1 MFLHSFKYSF
11 KDFIRNRILLFWIIM
26 FPMILGV
33 MFNFA
38 FSGIYDS
45 STKFSE
51 IPAAVVS
58 EGDFSILK
66 SLLKEMDKNED
77 TRLFKIAYTDE
88 ETALKMLEDGEIDGI
103 IYDDIF
109 EPSLSVR
116 GESGITVSII
126 KSFLDRY
133 KSAAAVI
140 GETAMKNPK
149 KIPDILEA
157 MSSETG
163 ECLTLK
169 NYTDANMNP
178 YVTYFYNLLGMACM
192 YVSMV
197 GMYTVIRNQANLSPQ
212 GMRINAA
219 PGGKLSM
226 ILGSLAAGQL
236 IFFVGIVFAAA
247 FLRFVL
253 GIDFGISFGWVALIC
268 FFGVA
273 VGLTMGFFV
282 GSIGRMNENAKRG
295 ILLGSSMVFSFL
307 SGLMVG
313 DMPMLIEES
322 FPLLNR
328 INPVRLICDS
338 FYVMSSY
345 GFNDRMAYNFIAL
358 AVWVVFFV
366 AGGILMSRRRKYKSL

>member
-1 MFLHSFKYSF
+1 M
-11 KDFIRNRILLFWIIM
+11 DFIRNKIILFWIVL
-26 FPMILGV
+26 FPMLLGV

-38 FSGIYDS
+38 FGGIYDS
-45 STKFSE
+45 TTKFSE
-51 IPAAVVS
+51 IPAAVVTN
-58 EGDFSILK
+58 GNFSILK
-66 SLLKEMDKNED
+66 NLLDEMDKSD
-77 TRLFKIAYTDE
+77 TKLFKITYTDE
-88 ETALKMLEDGEIDGI
+88 ETALSMLENGEVDGV
-103 IYDDIF
+103 IYDDF
-109 EPSLSVR
+109 LEPKLSVR

-126 KSFLDRY
+126 KTFLDRY
-133 KSAAAVI
+133 KSSAAII
-140 GETAMKNPK
+140 GETAMRNPE
-149 KIPDILEA
+149 KIPEIVEA
-157 MSSETG
+157 MSAETG
-163 ECLTLK
+163 DCLKMK
-169 NYTDANMNP
+169 NYSEGNMDP

-236 IFFVGIVFAAA
+236 IFYAGTLFAAA
-247 FLRFVL
+247 FLCFVL
-253 GIDFGISFGWVALIC
+253 GIDFGISFGWIAVIV

-282 GSIGRMNENAKRG
+282 GSIGRMSENAKRG
-295 ILLGSSMVFSFL
+295 LLLGASMAFSFL

-313 DMPMLIEES
+313 DMPMIIEES

-345 GFNDRMAYNFIAL
+345 GFNDRMAYNLCAL
-358 AVWVVFFV
+358 TVWTVFFT
-366 AGGILMSRRRKYKSL
+366 AGGIIMTRRRKYKSL

>member
-1 MFLHSFKYSF
+1 MFFHSFKYSF
-11 KDFIRNRILLFWIIM
+11 KDFVRNRIILFWIVL

-38 FSGIYDS
+38 FGGIYDTT
-45 STKFSE
+45 TKFSE

-58 EGDFSILK
+58 DNSFSILK
-66 SLLKEMDKNED
+66 NVLDEMDKSD
-77 TRLFKIAYTDE
+77 TKLFKITYTDE
-88 ETALKMLEDGEIDGI
+88 ETALEMLEKGEVDGV
-103 IYDDIF
+103 IYDDF
-109 EPSLSVR
+109 LEPKLSVR
-116 GESGITVSII
+116 GESGITVSIL
-126 KSFLDRY
+126 KTFLDRY
-133 KSAAAVI
+133 KSSAAII
-140 GETAMKNPK
+140 GETAMRNPE
-149 KIPDILEA
+149 KIPEIVEA
-157 MSSETG
+157 MSAETG
-163 ECLTLK
+163 DCLKMK
-169 NYTDANMNP
+169 NYSDGNMDP

-236 IFFVGIVFAAA
+236 IFYIGTMFAAA
-247 FLRFVL
+247 FLCFVL
-253 GIDFGISFGWVALIC
+253 GVDFGISFGWIAVII

-282 GSIGRMNENAKRG
+282 GSIGRMSENTKRG
-295 ILLGSSMVFSFL
+295 LLLGASMLFSFL

-313 DMPMLIEES
+313 DMPMIIEES
-322 FPLLNR
+322 CPLLNR

-345 GFNDRMAYNFIAL
+345 GFNDRMTYNLCAL
-358 AVWVVFFV
+358 AVWTVFFT
-366 AGGILMSRRRKYKSL
+366 AGGFIMSRRRKYKSL

>member
-11 KDFIRNRILLFWIIM
+11 KDFVRNRIILFWIVL

-38 FSGIYDS
+38 FGGIYDS
-45 STKFSE
+45 TTKFSE
-51 IPAAVVS
+51 IPAAVVTN
-58 EGDFSILK
+58 GNFSILK
-66 SLLKEMDKNED
+66 NVLDEMDKGD
-77 TRLFKIAYTDE
+77 TKLFKITYTDE
-88 ETALKMLEDGEIDGI
+88 ETALSMLENGEVDGV
-103 IYDDIF
+103 IYDDF
-109 EPSLSVR
+109 LEPKLSVR
-116 GESGITVSII
+116 GESGITVSIL
-126 KSFLDRY
+126 KTFLDRY
-133 KSAAAVI
+133 KSSAAII
-140 GETAMKNPK
+140 GETAMKNPQ
-149 KIPDILEA
+149 KIPEIVEA
-157 MSSETG
+157 ISAETG
-163 ECLTLK
+163 DCLKMK
-169 NYTDANMNP
+169 NYSDGNMDP

-236 IFFVGIVFAAA
+236 IFYIGTMFAAA
-247 FLRFVL
+247 FLCFVL
-253 GIDFGISFGWVALIC
+253 GIDFGISFGWIAVII

-282 GSIGRMNENAKRG
+282 GSIGRMSENTKRG
-295 ILLGSSMVFSFL
+295 LLLGASMIFSFL

-313 DMPMLIEES
+313 DMPMIIEES
-322 FPLLNR
+322 CPLLNR

-345 GFNDRMAYNFIAL
+345 GFNDRMTYNLCAL
-358 AVWVVFFV
+358 AVWTVFFT
-366 AGGILMSRRRKYKSL
+366 AGGIIMSRRRKYKSL

>member
-11 KDFIRNRILLFWIIM
+11 MDFIRNRIILFWIVL
-26 FPMILGV
+26 FPMLLGV

-38 FSGIYDS
+38 FGGIYDS
-45 STKFSE
+45 TTKFSE
-51 IPAAVVS
+51 IPAAVVTN
-58 EGDFSILK
+58 GNFSILK
-66 SLLKEMDKNED
+66 NLLDEMDKSD
-77 TRLFKIAYTDE
+77 TKLFKITYTDE
-88 ETALKMLEDGEIDGI
+88 ETALSMLENGEVDGV
-103 IYDDIF
+103 IYDDF
-109 EPSLSVR
+109 LEPKLSVR

-126 KSFLDRY
+126 KTFLDRY
-133 KSAAAVI
+133 KSSAAII
-140 GETAMKNPK
+140 GETAMRNPA
-149 KIPDILEA
+149 KIPEIVEA
-157 MSSETG
+157 MSAETG
-163 ECLTLK
+163 DCLKMK
-169 NYTDANMNP
+169 NYSEGNMDP

-236 IFFVGIVFAAA
+236 IFYIGTLFAAA
-247 FLRFVL
+247 FLCFVL
-253 GIDFGISFGWVALIC
+253 GIDFGISFGWIAVII

-282 GSIGRMNENAKRG
+282 GSIGRMSENTKRG
-295 ILLGSSMVFSFL
+295 LLLGASMLFSFL

-313 DMPMLIEES
+313 DMPMIIEES
-322 FPLLNR
+322 CPLLNR

-345 GFNDRMAYNFIAL
+345 GFNDRMTYNLCAL
-358 AVWVVFFV
+358 AAWTVFFT
-366 AGGILMSRRRKYKSL
+366 AGGIIMSRRRKYKSL

>member
-1 MFLHSFKYSF
+1 MFFHSFKYSF
-11 KDFIRNRILLFWIIM
+11 KDFVRNRIILFWIIL

-38 FSGIYDS
+38 FGGIYDS
-45 STKFSE
+45 TTKFSE
-51 IPAAVVS
+51 IPAAVVTN
-58 EGDFSILK
+58 GNFSILK
-66 SLLKEMDKNED
+66 NVLDEMDKSD
-77 TRLFKIAYTDE
+77 TRLFKITYTDE
-88 ETALKMLEDGEIDGI
+88 ETALEMLEKGEVDGV
-103 IYDDIF
+103 IYDDF
-109 EPSLSVR
+109 LEPKLSVR
-116 GESGITVSII
+116 GESGITVSIL
-126 KSFLDRY
+126 KTFLDRY
-133 KSAAAVI
+133 KSSAAII
-140 GETAMKNPK
+140 GETAMRNPE
-149 KIPDILEA
+149 KIPEIVEA
-157 MSSETG
+157 MSAETG
-163 ECLTLK
+163 DCLKMK
-169 NYTDANMNP
+169 NYSDGNMDP

-236 IFFVGIVFAAA
+236 IFYIGTMFAAA
-247 FLRFVL
+247 FLCFVL
-253 GIDFGISFGWVALIC
+253 GVDFGISFGWIAVII

-282 GSIGRMNENAKRG
+282 GSIGRMSENTKRG
-295 ILLGSSMVFSFL
+295 LLLGASMVFSFL

-313 DMPMLIEES
+313 DMPMIIEES
-322 FPLLNR
+322 CPLLNR

-345 GFNDRMAYNFIAL
+345 GFNDRMAYNLCAL
-358 AVWVVFFV
+358 AVWTVFFT
-366 AGGILMSRRRKYKSL
+366 AGGFIMSRRRKYKSL

>member
-1 MFLHSFKYSF
+1 MFFHSFKYSF
-11 KDFIRNRILLFWIIM
+11 KDFVRNRIILFWIIL

-38 FSGIYDS
+38 FGGIYDS
-45 STKFSE
+45 TTKFSE
-51 IPAAVVS
+51 IPAVVVTN
-58 EGDFSILK
+58 GNFSILK
-66 SLLKEMDKNED
+66 NVLDEMDKSD
-77 TRLFKIAYTDE
+77 TKLFKITYTDE
-88 ETALKMLEDGEIDGI
+88 ETALEMLEKGEVDGV
-103 IYDDIF
+103 IYDDF
-109 EPSLSVR
+109 LEPKLSVR
-116 GESGITVSII
+116 GESGITVSIL
-126 KSFLDRY
+126 KTFLDRY
-133 KSAAAVI
+133 KSSAAII
-140 GETAMKNPK
+140 GETAMRNPE
-149 KIPDILEA
+149 KIPEIVEA
-157 MSSETG
+157 MSAETG
-163 ECLTLK
+163 DCLKMK
-169 NYTDANMNP
+169 NYSDGNMDP

-236 IFFVGIVFAAA
+236 IFYIGTMFAAA
-247 FLRFVL
+247 FLCFVL
-253 GIDFGISFGWVALIC
+253 GVDFGISFGWIAVII

-282 GSIGRMNENAKRG
+282 GSIGRMSENTKRG
-295 ILLGSSMVFSFL
+295 LLLGASMLFSFL

-313 DMPMLIEES
+313 DMPMIIEENC
-322 FPLLNR
+322 PLLNR

-345 GFNDRMAYNFIAL
+345 GFNDRMVYNLCAL
-358 AVWVVFFV
+358 AVWTVFFT
-366 AGGILMSRRRKYKSL
+366 AGGFIMSRRRKYKSL

>member
-1 MFLHSFKYSF
+1 MFFHSFKYSF
-11 KDFIRNRILLFWIIM
+11 KDFVRNRIILFWIIL

-38 FSGIYDS
+38 FGGIYDS
-45 STKFSE
+45 TTKFSE
-51 IPAAVVS
+51 IPAVVVTN
-58 EGDFSILK
+58 GNFSILK
-66 SLLKEMDKNED
+66 NVLDEMDKSD
-77 TRLFKIAYTDE
+77 TKLFKITYTDE
-88 ETALKMLEDGEIDGI
+88 ETALEMLEKGEVDGV
-103 IYDDIF
+103 IYDDF
-109 EPSLSVR
+109 LEPKLSVR
-116 GESGITVSII
+116 GESGITVSIL
-126 KSFLDRY
+126 KTFLDRY
-133 KSAAAVI
+133 KSSAAII
-140 GETAMKNPK
+140 GETAMRNPE
-149 KIPDILEA
+149 KIPEIVEA
-157 MSSETG
+157 MSAETG
-163 ECLTLK
+163 DCLKMK
-169 NYTDANMNP
+169 NYSDGNMDP

-236 IFFVGIVFAAA
+236 IFYIGTMFAAA
-247 FLRFVL
+247 FLCFVL
-253 GIDFGISFGWVALIC
+253 GVDFGISFGWIAVII

-282 GSIGRMNENAKRG
+282 GSIGRMSENTKRG
-295 ILLGSSMVFSFL
+295 LLLGASMVFSFL

-313 DMPMLIEES
+313 DMPMIIEES
-322 FPLLNR
+322 CPLLNR

-345 GFNDRMAYNFIAL
+345 GFNDRMVYNLCAL
-358 AVWVVFFV
+358 AVWTVFFT
-366 AGGILMSRRRKYKSL
+366 AGGFIMSRRRKYKSL

>member
-11 KDFIRNRILLFWIIM
+11 KDFIRNKIILFWIVL
-26 FPMILGV
+26 FPMLLGV

-38 FSGIYDS
+38 FGGIYDS
-45 STKFSE
+45 TTKFSE

-58 EGDFSILK
+58 NGSFSILK
-66 SLLKEMDKNED
+66 NLLDEMDKSD
-77 TRLFKIAYTDE
+77 TKLFKITYTDE
-88 ETALKMLEDGEIDGI
+88 ETALSMLENGEVDGV
-103 IYDDIF
+103 IYDDF
-109 EPSLSVR
+109 LEPKLSIR

-126 KSFLDRY
+126 KTFLDRY
-133 KSAAAVI
+133 KSSAAII
-140 GETAMKNPK
+140 GETAMRNPE
-149 KIPDILEA
+149 KIPEIVEA
-157 MSSETG
+157 MSAETG
-163 ECLTLK
+163 DCLKIK
-169 NYTDANMNP
+169 NYSEGNMDP

-236 IFFVGIVFAAA
+236 IFYIGTLFAAA
-247 FLRFVL
+247 FLCFVL
-253 GIDFGISFGWVALIC
+253 GIDFGISFGWIAVII

-282 GSIGRMNENAKRG
+282 GSIGRMSENAKRG
-295 ILLGSSMVFSFL
+295 LLLGASMAFSFL

-313 DMPMLIEES
+313 DMPMIIEES

-345 GFNDRMAYNFIAL
+345 DFNDRMAYNLCAL
-358 AVWVVFFV
+358 TVWTVFFT
-366 AGGILMSRRRKYKSL
+366 AGGIIMTRRRKYKSL

>member
-1 MFLHSFKYSF
+1 MFFHSFKYSF
-11 KDFIRNRILLFWIIM
+11 KDFVRNRIILFWIVL

-38 FSGIYDS
+38 FGGIYDS
-45 STKFSE
+45 TTKFSE
-51 IPAAVVS
+51 IPAAVVTN
-58 EGDFSILK
+58 GNFSILK
-66 SLLKEMDKNED
+66 NVLDEMDKSD
-77 TRLFKIAYTDE
+77 TRLFKITYTDE
-88 ETALKMLEDGEIDGI
+88 ETALEMLEKGEVDGV
-103 IYDDIF
+103 IYDDF
-109 EPSLSVR
+109 LEPKLSVR
-116 GESGITVSII
+116 GESGITVSIL
-126 KSFLDRY
+126 KTFLDRY
-133 KSAAAVI
+133 KSSAAII
-140 GETAMKNPK
+140 GETAMRNPE
-149 KIPDILEA
+149 KIPEIVEA
-157 MSSETG
+157 MSAETG
-163 ECLTLK
+163 DCLKMK
-169 NYTDANMNP
+169 NYSDGNMDP

-236 IFFVGIVFAAA
+236 IFYIGTMFAAA
-247 FLRFVL
+247 FLCFVL
-253 GIDFGISFGWVALIC
+253 GVDFGISFGWIAVII

-282 GSIGRMNENAKRG
+282 GSIGRMSENTKRG
-295 ILLGSSMVFSFL
+295 LLLGASMVFSFL

-313 DMPMLIEES
+313 DMPMIIEES
-322 FPLLNR
+322 CPLLNR

-345 GFNDRMAYNFIAL
+345 GFNDRMVYNLCAL
-358 AVWVVFFV
+358 AVWTVFFT
-366 AGGILMSRRRKYKSL
+366 AGGFIMSRRRKYKSL

>member
-1 MFLHSFKYSF
+1 MFFHSFKYSF
-11 KDFIRNRILLFWIIM
+11 KDFVRNRIILFWIVL

-38 FSGIYDS
+38 FGGIYDS
-45 STKFSE
+45 TTKFSE

-58 EGDFSILK
+58 DNSFSILK
-66 SLLKEMDKNED
+66 NVLDEMDKSD
-77 TRLFKIAYTDE
+77 TKLFKITYTDE
-88 ETALKMLEDGEIDGI
+88 ETALEMLEKGEVDGV
-103 IYDDIF
+103 IYDDF
-109 EPSLSVR
+109 LEPKLSVR
-116 GESGITVSII
+116 GESGITVSIL
-126 KSFLDRY
+126 KTFLDRY
-133 KSAAAVI
+133 KSSAAII
-140 GETAMKNPK
+140 GETAMRSPE
-149 KIPDILEA
+149 KIPEIVEA
-157 MSSETG
+157 MSAET
-163 ECLTLK
+163 EDCLKMK
-169 NYTDANMNP
+169 NYSDGNMDP

-236 IFFVGIVFAAA
+236 IFYIGTMFASA
-247 FLRFVL
+247 FLCFVL
-253 GIDFGISFGWVALIC
+253 GVDFGISFGWIAVII

-282 GSIGRMNENAKRG
+282 GSIGRMSENTKRG
-295 ILLGSSMVFSFL
+295 LLLGASMVFSFL
-307 SGLMVG
+307 SGLMVR
-313 DMPMLIEES
+313 DMPMIIEES
-322 FPLLNR
+322 CPLLNR

-345 GFNDRMAYNFIAL
+345 GFNDRMVYNLCAL
-358 AVWVVFFV
+358 AVWTVFFT
-366 AGGILMSRRRKYKSL
+366 AGGFVMSRRRKYKSL

>member
-1 MFLHSFKYSF
+1 MFFHSFKYSF
-11 KDFIRNRILLFWIIM
+11 KDFVRNRIILFWIVL

-38 FSGIYDS
+38 FGGIYDTT
-45 STKFSE
+45 TKFSE

-58 EGDFSILK
+58 DNSFSILK
-66 SLLKEMDKNED
+66 NVLDEMDKSD
-77 TRLFKIAYTDE
+77 TKLFKITYTDE
-88 ETALKMLEDGEIDGI
+88 ETALEMLENGEVDGV
-103 IYDDIF
+103 IYDDF
-109 EPSLSVR
+109 LEPKLSVR

-126 KSFLDRY
+126 KTFLDRY
-133 KSAAAVI
+133 KSSAAII
-140 GETAMKNPK
+140 GETAMRNPE
-149 KIPDILEA
+149 KIPEIVEA
-157 MSSETG
+157 MSAETG
-163 ECLTLK
+163 DCLKMK
-169 NYTDANMNP
+169 NYSDGNMDP

-236 IFFVGIVFAAA
+236 IFYIGTMFASA
-247 FLRFVL
+247 FLCFVL
-253 GIDFGISFGWVALIC
+253 GVDFGISFGWIAVII

-282 GSIGRMNENAKRG
+282 GSIGRMSENTKRG
-295 ILLGSSMVFSFL
+295 LLLGASMVFSFL
-307 SGLMVG
+307 SGLMVR
-313 DMPMLIEES
+313 DMPMIIEES
-322 FPLLNR
+322 CPLLNR

-345 GFNDRMAYNFIAL
+345 GFNDRMTYNLCAL
-358 AVWVVFFV
+358 AVWTVFFT
-366 AGGILMSRRRKYKSL
+366 AGGFIMSRRRKYKSL

>member
-11 KDFIRNRILLFWIIM
+11 KDFVRNRIILFWIVL

-38 FSGIYDS
+38 FGGIYDS
-45 STKFSE
+45 TTKFSE
-51 IPAAVVS
+51 IPAAVVTN
-58 EGDFSILK
+58 GNFSILK
-66 SLLKEMDKNED
+66 NVLDEMDKGD
-77 TRLFKIAYTDE
+77 TKLFKITYTDE
-88 ETALKMLEDGEIDGI
+88 ETALSMLENGEVDGV
-103 IYDDIF
+103 IYDDF
-109 EPSLSVR
+109 LEPKLSVR
-116 GESGITVSII
+116 GESGITVSIL
-126 KSFLDRY
+126 KTFLDRY
-133 KSAAAVI
+133 KSSAAII
-140 GETAMKNPK
+140 GETAMKNPQ
-149 KIPDILEA
+149 KIPEIVEA
-157 MSSETG
+157 ISAETG
-163 ECLTLK
+163 DCLKMK
-169 NYTDANMNP
+169 NYSDGNMDP

-236 IFFVGIVFAAA
+236 IFYIGTMFAAA
-247 FLRFVL
+247 FLCFVL
-253 GIDFGISFGWVALIC
+253 GIDFGISFGWIAVII

-282 GSIGRMNENAKRG
+282 GSIGRMSENTKRG
-295 ILLGSSMVFSFL
+295 LLLGASMIFSFL

-313 DMPMLIEES
+313 DMPMIIEES
-322 FPLLNR
+322 CPLLNR

-345 GFNDRMAYNFIAL
+345 GFNDRMTYNLCAL
-358 AVWVVFFV
+358 AVWTVFFT
-366 AGGILMSRRRKYKSL
+366 AGGIIMTRRRKYKSL

>member
-1 MFLHSFKYSF
+1 MFFHSFKYSF
-11 KDFIRNRILLFWIIM
+11 KDFVRNRIILFWIVL

-38 FSGIYDS
+38 FGGIYDTT
-45 STKFSE
+45 TKFSE

-58 EGDFSILK
+58 DNSSSILK
-66 SLLKEMDKNED
+66 NVLDEMDKSD
-77 TRLFKIAYTDE
+77 TKLFKITYTDE
-88 ETALKMLEDGEIDGI
+88 ETALQMLEKGEVDGV
-103 IYDDIF
+103 IYDDF
-109 EPSLSVR
+109 LEPKLSVR

-126 KSFLDRY
+126 KTFLDRY
-133 KSAAAVI
+133 KSSAAII
-140 GETAMKNPK
+140 GETAMRNPE
-149 KIPDILEA
+149 KIPEIVEA
-157 MSSETG
+157 MSAETG
-163 ECLTLK
+163 DCLKMK
-169 NYTDANMNP
+169 NYSDGNMDP

-236 IFFVGIVFAAA
+236 IFYIGTMFAAA
-247 FLRFVL
+247 FLCFVL
-253 GIDFGISFGWVALIC
+253 GVDFGISFGWIAVII

-282 GSIGRMNENAKRG
+282 GSIGRMSENTKRG
-295 ILLGSSMVFSFL
+295 LLLGASMLFSFL

-313 DMPMLIEES
+313 DMPMIIEES
-322 FPLLNR
+322 CPLLNR

-345 GFNDRMAYNFIAL
+345 GFNDRMTYNLCAL
-358 AVWVVFFV
+358 AVWTVFFT
-366 AGGILMSRRRKYKSL
+366 AGGFIMSRRRKYKSL

>member
-1 MFLHSFKYSF
+1 MFFHSFKYSF
-11 KDFIRNRILLFWIIM
+11 KDFVRNRIILFWIIL

-38 FSGIYDS
+38 FGGIYDS
-45 STKFSE
+45 TTKFSE
-51 IPAAVVS
+51 IPAVVVTN
-58 EGDFSILK
+58 GNFSILK
-66 SLLKEMDKNED
+66 NVLDEMDKSD
-77 TRLFKIAYTDE
+77 TKLFKITYTDE
-88 ETALKMLEDGEIDGI
+88 ETALEMLEKGEVDGV
-103 IYDDIF
+103 IYDDF
-109 EPSLSVR
+109 LEPKLSVR
-116 GESGITVSII
+116 GESGITVSIL
-126 KSFLDRY
+126 KTFLDRY
-133 KSAAAVI
+133 KSSAAII
-140 GETAMKNPK
+140 GETAMRNPE
-149 KIPDILEA
+149 KIPEIVEA
-157 MSSETG
+157 ISAETG
-163 ECLTLK
+163 DCLKMK
-169 NYTDANMNP
+169 NYSDGNMDP

-236 IFFVGIVFAAA
+236 IFYIGTMFAAA
-247 FLRFVL
+247 FLCFVL
-253 GIDFGISFGWVALIC
+253 GVDFGISFGWIAVII

-282 GSIGRMNENAKRG
+282 GSIGRMSENTKRG
-295 ILLGSSMVFSFL
+295 LLLGASMVFSFL

-313 DMPMLIEES
+313 DMPMIIEES
-322 FPLLNR
+322 CPLLNR

-345 GFNDRMAYNFIAL
+345 GFNDRMVYNLCAL
-358 AVWVVFFV
+358 AVWTVFFT
-366 AGGILMSRRRKYKSL
+366 AGGFIMSRRRKYKSL

>member
-1 MFLHSFKYSF
+1 MFFHSFKYSF
-11 KDFIRNRILLFWIIM
+11 KDFVRNRIILFWIVL

-38 FSGIYDS
+38 FGGIYDS
-45 STKFSE
+45 TTKFSE
-51 IPAAVVS
+51 IPAAFVS
-58 EGDFSILK
+58 DSSFSILK
-66 SLLKEMDKNED
+66 NLLDEMDKSED
-77 TRLFKIAYTDE
+77 TRLFNITYTDE
-88 ETALKMLEDGEIDGI
+88 ETALKMLEKGEIDGI

-109 EPSLSVR
+109 EPTLSVR
-116 GESGITVSII
+116 GESGITVSIL
-126 KSFLDRY
+126 KTFLDRY
-133 KSAAAVI
+133 KSSAAVI
-140 GETAMKNPK
+140 GETAMSNPS
-149 KIPDILEA
+149 KIPEIIEA
-157 MSSETG
+157 MSAETG
-163 ECLTLK
+163 GCLKMK
-169 NYTDANMNP
+169 NYSDGNMDP

-192 YVSMV
+192 YVSMI

-236 IFFVGIVFAAA
+236 IFYIGTMFAAA
-247 FLRFVL
+247 FLCFVL
-253 GIDFGISFGWVALIC
+253 GVDFGISFGWIAVIV

-282 GSIGRMNENAKRG
+282 GSIGRMSENTKRG
-295 ILLGSSMVFSFL
+295 LLLGASMLFSFL

-313 DMPMLIEES
+313 NMPMIIEES
-322 FPLLNR
+322 CPLLNR

-345 GFNDRMAYNFIAL
+345 GFNDRMAYNLIAL
-358 AVWVVFFV
+358 TVWTVFFT
-366 AGGILMSRRRKYKSL
+366 AGGIIMSRRRKYKSL

>member
-11 KDFIRNRILLFWIIM
+11 KDFIRNKIILFWIVL
-26 FPMILGV
+26 FPMLLGV

-58 EGDFSILK
+58 DNSFSILK
-66 SLLKEMDKNED
+66 SLLDEMDKSED
-77 TRLFKIAYTDE
+77 TRLFKITYTDE
-88 ETALKMLEDGEIDGI
+88 ETALKMLENGEVDGI

-109 EPSLSVR
+109 EPKLSVR
-116 GESGITVSII
+116 GESEITVSII
-126 KSFLDRY
+126 KTFLDRY
-133 KSAAAVI
+133 KSAATVI
-140 GETAMKNPK
+140 GETAMKNPS
-149 KIPDILEA
+149 KIPEIIEA

-169 NYTDANMNP
+169 NYSEGNMDP

-219 PGGKLSM
+219 PGGKFSM
-226 ILGSLAAGQL
+226 ILGSLTAGQL
-236 IFFVGIVFAAA
+236 IFYVGIMLAAL

-253 GIDFGISFGWVALIC
+253 GIDFGISFGWLALII

-282 GSIGRMNENAKRG
+282 GSIGRMSENAKRG
-295 ILLGSSMVFSFL
+295 ILLGSSMAFSFL

-345 GFNDRMAYNFIAL
+345 GFNDRMAYNLIAL
-358 AVWVVFFV
+358 TVWTVFFV
-366 AGGILMSRRRKYKSL
+366 AGGIIMSRRRKYKSL

>member
-1 MFLHSFKYSF
+1 MFFHSFKYSF
-11 KDFIRNRILLFWIIM
+11 KDFVRNRIILFWIIL

-38 FSGIYDS
+38 FGGIYDTT
-45 STKFSE
+45 TKFSE

-58 EGDFSILK
+58 DNSFSILK
-66 SLLKEMDKNED
+66 NVLDEMDKSD
-77 TRLFKIAYTDE
+77 TRLFKITYTDE
-88 ETALKMLEDGEIDGI
+88 ETALEMLEKGEVDGV
-103 IYDDIF
+103 IYDDF
-109 EPSLSVR
+109 LEPKLSVR
-116 GESGITVSII
+116 GESGITVSIL
-126 KSFLDRY
+126 KTFLDRY
-133 KSAAAVI
+133 KSSAAII
-140 GETAMKNPK
+140 GETAMRNPE
-149 KIPDILEA
+149 KIPEIVEA
-157 MSSETG
+157 MSAETG
-163 ECLTLK
+163 DCLKMK
-169 NYTDANMNP
+169 NYSDGNMDP

-236 IFFVGIVFAAA
+236 IFYIGTMFAAA
-247 FLRFVL
+247 FLCFVL
-253 GIDFGISFGWVALIC
+253 GVDFGISFGWIAVII

-282 GSIGRMNENAKRG
+282 GSIGRMSENTKRG
-295 ILLGSSMVFSFL
+295 LLLGASMVFSFL

-313 DMPMLIEES
+313 DMPMIIEES
-322 FPLLNR
+322 CPLLNR

-345 GFNDRMAYNFIAL
+345 GFNDRMVYNLCAL
-358 AVWVVFFV
+358 AVWTVFFT
-366 AGGILMSRRRKYKSL
+366 AGGFIMSRRRKYKSL